1 MRRMRELSVPPRLRT
16 LEDEDGER
24 RATWLEL
31 FVDLVFVVAV
41 AQLSNGLARHDTVHG
56 FLVFAALWV
65 AVWWAWVGFT
75 FYADRFDTDD
85 FTQRIL
91 AFTLMFATA
100 GLASTIPAA
109 FDGSTRG
116 FAVGYAI
123 VRTITMVMN
132 ARAWWHLRDARP
144 LLNVYIP
151 AFAVAIA
158 LFLVSTAAAAPGRY
172 VLWGAALVVDL
183 GTPLL
188 FSRRIEQIPIGG
200 SHIPERVGL
209 LTTIVFGETV
219 LAVVVGT
226 EHSSWSFA
234 TGGIA
239 ALGFTIAATLWW
251 IYYDYL
257 DTSLVRGTVRAGQ
270 VYLYAHLPL
279 LIGLT
284 ALGPAVK
291 LAIGGEAGDRPARI
305 AAVGVTAVLISL
317 AVLHLATSRSG
328 RDTDA
333 WLRIGSGVAILAA
346 GLAAPWLH
354 VAGVLAAAAAALV
367 AQLAYELL
375 LHGDH
380 VFDPTVPLGP
390 SSRVD
395 LGPAGAYGAE

>member
-1 MRRMRELSVPPRLRT
+1 MVAPARRRPR
-16 LEDEDGER
+16 
-24 RATWLEL
+24 
-31 FVDLVFVVAV
+31 
-41 AQLSNGLARHDTVHG
+41 
-56 FLVFAALWV
+56 
-65 AVWWAWVGFT
+65 
-75 FYADRFDTDD
+75 
-85 FTQRIL
+85 
-91 AFTLMFATA
+91 
-100 GLASTIPAA
+100 
-109 FDGSTRG
+109 
-116 FAVGYAI
+116 
-123 VRTITMVMN
+123 
-132 ARAWWHLRDARP
+132 
-144 LLNVYIP
+144 LNVYLP
-151 AFAVAIA
+151 ALTVAVS
-158 LFLVSTAAAAPGRY
+158 LFLVSTAVAAPGRY

-183 GTPLL
+183 GTPLVS
-188 FSRRIEQIPIGG
+188 SRRIERIPIGG

-226 EHSSWSFA
+226 EHSSWGFA

-239 ALGFTIAATLWW
+239 ALGFTIAASLWW

-279 LIGLT
+279 LVGLT

-291 LAIGGEAGDRPARI
+291 LAIGGDAGDRPARI
-305 AAVGVTAVLISL
+305 AAVGVTAVLASL

-333 WLRIGSGVAILAA
+333 WLRIGPGPRFSSRGSPRRGSTSRACSASPPRA
-346 GLAAPWLH
+346 RRP
-354 VAGVLAAAAAALV
+354 AGVRAV
-367 AQLAYELL
+367 

-380 VFDPTVPLGP
+380 AFDPDVPLGP